1 MHRIRTALFAAL
13 AVAPLVACDGRPRSA
28 PTTTAEA
35 EPPKS
40 GPALAVVDLSA
51 GAPEMVEPGIFEI
64 APHRPSFD
72 GLLRTIDRLAR
83 DEKTRGVLVRFGGA
97 TLGLAQATELGEALE
112 ALRKAKPVF
121 CHAEEYSNAT
131 LYAAARGCGKISL
144 SPAGG
149 VEAVGLAAQ
158 VVYMRH
164 LLADTLGFSIDFLQV
179 GRFKGAEE
187 PLTRDG
193 PSDEARAS
201 LEGTL
206 GDLRGSWIDGIHAG
220 RPHADADAPED
231 GPYSANAAKD
241 RGLIDEVA
249 YFDDARTEAREAVG
263 AVRDTVR
270 FGAGAEAGGD
280 DALAEI
286 VKLIGGEGGGGAP
299 IALVRAV
306 GAISMGGGGGLF
318 GGSGGITEHELGRTI
333 ARLEKDDD
341 VKVVVLRIDSPG
353 GSALA
358 SDLIWHALMRVRA
371 KKPIVVS
378 VGNMAASGGYYLA
391 STGTE
396 IVADPASIVGS
407 IGVVGGKV
415 AIGGALEKLGVH
427 VETFPA
433 KVGDPKAA
441 SRAAYLS
448 LFTAWDDAT
457 RDRMLETMTSIY
469 ELFLAR
475 VVEGRGGKITLDRL
489 KESAEGRIFSGRQGR
504 DRGLVDLLGGL
515 DFAIERARVL
525 ANLPSDARVGVVG
538 QKAGFLDSLVEGG
551 DDESEERAARA
562 VQAASTKSLLGGLAG
577 VAPELAA
584 FASTFEPFA
593 SGEKVVAGVPFS
605 LVVR

>member
-1 MHRIRTALFAAL
+1 MHRTRLALL
-13 AVAPLVACDGRPRSA
+13 APLAILASTACEGRPRSA
-28 PTTTAEA
+28 PAAAAES
-35 EPPKS
+35 EPPRS
-40 GPALAVVDLSA
+40 GPALAVIDLSA
-51 GAPEMVEPGIFEI
+51 GVPELVEPGIFDVS
-64 APHRPSFD
+64 PRHPSFD
-72 GLLRTIDRLAR
+72 GLLRVIDRLGR
-83 DEKTRGVLVRFGGA
+83 DDKTRGVMVRFGGA
-97 TLGLAQATELGEALE
+97 TLGLARATELGEALE
-112 ALRKAKPVF
+112 TLRKSKPVF
-121 CHAEEYSNAT
+121 CHGEEYSNAT

-158 VVYMRH
+158 VVYMRR

-201 LEGTL
+201 LETTL
-206 GDLRGSWIDGIHAG
+206 GDLRASWIDGIHAG
-220 RPHADADAPED
+220 RPQLDADAPED

-241 RGLIDEVA
+241 RGLVDEIA
-249 YFDDARTEAREAVG
+249 YFDDARTSAREASG
-263 AVRDTVR
+263 AVRDAVR
-270 FGAGAEAGGD
+270 FGAGAEAGSD

-286 VKLIGGEGGGGAP
+286 VKLIGGEGSGGAP

-306 GAISMGGGGGLF
+306 GAISMSSGGGVF
-318 GGSGGITEHELGRTI
+318 GGSGGITEHDLGRTI

-358 SDLIWHALMRVRA
+358 SDLLWHALMRVRA

-378 VGNMAASGGYYLA
+378 VGDMAASGGYYLA

-415 AIGGALEKLGVH
+415 AIGGALEKIGVH

-433 KVGDPKAA
+433 KRGDPKAA
-441 SRAAYLS
+441 NRAAYLS
-448 LFTAWDDAT
+448 LFTAWDDPT

-469 ELFLAR
+469 DLFLAR
-475 VVEGRGGKITLDRL
+475 VVEGRGGKITLDHL
-489 KESAEGRIFSGRQGR
+489 KESAEGRIFSGRQGKE
-504 DRGLVDLLGGL
+504 RGLVDALGGL
-515 DFAIERARVL
+515 DFAIERARAL
-525 ANLPSDARVGVVG
+525 AKLPPDARVGVVG
-538 QKAGFLDSLVEGG
+538 QKGGFLDSLVDGGG
-551 DDESEERAARA
+551 DDSEERASSA
-562 VQAASTKSLLGGLAG
+562 VQAASAKSLLGAFAG
-577 VAPELAA
+577 VAPELGA
-584 FASTFEPFA
+584 FVGTFDPFLR
-593 SGEKVVAGVPFS
+593 GEKVVASVPFS
-605 LVVR
+605 LVIR